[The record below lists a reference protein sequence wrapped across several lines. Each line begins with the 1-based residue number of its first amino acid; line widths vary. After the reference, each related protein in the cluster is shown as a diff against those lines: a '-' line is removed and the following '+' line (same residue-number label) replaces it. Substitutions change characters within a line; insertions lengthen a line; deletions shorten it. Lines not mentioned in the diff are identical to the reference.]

1 MDNFVIGVR
10 TSAGQRTFIFSK
22 TSRDLWAPWENSCL
36 FYTSI
41 HTLGSIVEFSLLQ
54 DTKTHSELNRRIY
67 LLQDTQTHSGL
78 HRRIYLFQDT
88 QPLSGLHRR
97 IYLFQDTQT
106 LSGLHRRIYLLQD
119 AKTHSG
125 LHRSIFSSS
134 KRPDPLWVPSKYFVF
149 PETSIPALG
158 SADPH
163 VE

>member
-88 QPLSGLHRR
+88 Q
-97 IYLFQDTQT
+97 T

>member
-88 QPLSGLHRR
+88 Q
-97 IYLFQDTQT
+97 T

-163 VE
+163 VEWYHGLFRRQ